1 MASRGASSRSTS
13 GSQRLFGKASLV
25 GHTVRAKIG
34 GRVTAL
40 AIPGSEASRL
50 ERISQEP
57 VEQRRLRA
65 HPEYGLDLEHAYGYT
80 EGCQNLHATGRG
92 SYCYTL
98 SALGIVWN
106 EESKQQSFFT
116 GHTAEITA
124 IAFCSSSGLIATG
137 QKFVGSES
145 CGIRIWS
152 MDQKPKQKCQVLGHS
167 QSVYSLAFS
176 ADGRWLFS
184 IAADER
190 GRSKGHSSSELNA
203 TTSPMCVWRL
213 DDSRLKTGLR
223 QARSAQVRLVV
234 KEKVRLVPHPED
246 SHRLLAFGGRAA
258 YLVTCDWA
266 AKDAAR
272 TASWLSPSPP
282 FDPNGLS
289 FYNFS
294 AGCFVPGQK
303 DLVVLAVTSGVFVVD
318 AAESGPVC
326 RYGVPLENVEVRFL
340 LPLSSG
346 HLLCGGSGTCLSLL
360 DSNLSKVEAIK
371 ITGVATSTL
380 SAACLLDSDTLMA
393 GTVDGSLCRLS
404 LHLDAGK
411 CHGESLQQSPSGTAE
426 VEALAINPAA
436 LNSLAVGDSSGMV
449 FLYDLNAKE
458 LVSSVGPF
466 QGAVTSMA
474 WHPRGQLLV
483 LGLESGNLHGLLVG
497 NSGTTP
503 TDVEIKAALSEP
515 TEVTAARFSPDG
527 NWLAVGHRDGRV
539 QVLASESTCSLTQYR
554 QLPGNASAIMGLQ
567 FTKDRTVEFA

>member
-1 MASRGASSRSTS
+1 MSGFVILNCGGLSATLIGRSVCLSR
-13 GSQRLFGKASLV
+13 
-25 GHTVRAKIG
+25 
-34 GRVTAL
+34 
-40 AIPGSEASRL
+40 
-50 ERISQEP
+50 
-57 VEQRRLRA
+57 
-65 HPEYGLDLEHAYGYT
+65 YGYT

-294 AGCFVPGQK
+294 AGPAIVYPDK
-303 DLVVLAVTSGVFVVD
+303 H
-318 AAESGPVC
+318 
-326 RYGVPLENVEVRFL
+326 RFW
-340 LPLSSG
+340 
-346 HLLCGGSGTCLSLL
+346 
-360 DSNLSKVEAIK
+360 
-371 ITGVATSTL
+371 
-380 SAACLLDSDTLMA
+380 A
-393 GTVDGSLCRLS
+393 G
-404 LHLDAGK
+404 
-411 CHGESLQQSPSGTAE
+411 
-426 VEALAINPAA
+426 
-436 LNSLAVGDSSGMV
+436 
-449 FLYDLNAKE
+449 F
-458 LVSSVGPF
+458 
-466 QGAVTSMA
+466 
-474 WHPRGQLLV
+474 
-483 LGLESGNLHGLLVG
+483 
-497 NSGTTP
+497 
-503 TDVEIKAALSEP
+503 
-515 TEVTAARFSPDG
+515 
-527 NWLAVGHRDGRV
+527 
-539 QVLASESTCSLTQYR
+539 
-554 QLPGNASAIMGLQ
+554 
-567 FTKDRTVEFA
+567 